1 MIVSGGGAVAAG
13 AQAAKST
20 ARTIRLLKKVSIFL
34 LFMENSSVEKNV
46 SKWVFTLRYSV
57 TDIRL
62 FR

>member
-34 LFMENSSVEKNV
+34 LFMENSSVGKNV
-46 SKWVFTLRYSV
+46 SEWFLRYG
-57 TDIRL
+57 IQ
-62 FR
+62 